1 MTSHAEH
8 NSRSPRHFSHRITI
22 VIVAQAQHREHGE
35 FDLAGDLARSSPME
49 IRSALGL
56 TVPSCQPILGLQR
69 VTLLWLRVLPH
80 RLLSEEM
87 GSAAKALSGC
97 HY

>member
-56 TVPSCQPILGLQR
+56 TVRVASRFLVASVTSPVTFGGNGFGCQG
-69 VTLLWLRVLPH
+69 TKWMSLL
-80 RLLSEEM
+80 
-87 GSAAKALSGC
+87 AI
-97 HY
+97 